1 MTITIC
7 VSVGDKVDSLCSML
21 AALNVEGATA
31 RIRRQSQVSD
41 MFGAH
46 NGAIVN
52 TFQGTVDEVLDFIYQ
67 SCRWATGYPNSTG
80 RCKFVLPTVIDVLK

>member
-21 AALNVEGATA
+21 AALNIEGATA
-31 RIRRQSQVSD
+31 RIRRQGQVD
-41 MFGAH
+41 DIWTH

-52 TFQGTVDEVLDFIYQ
+52 VFQGTVDEVLKYLYER
-67 SCRWATGYPNSTG
+67 CNAATGYPNSTG